1 MTERKNSP
9 DCRKYLVTGFSGFV
23 SRNYIEYLGL
33 RNSEA
38 EIMGI
43 DLREPD
49 IRFDQYRKLIIK
61 FQRID
66 LRDREKLCKVV
77 YDFKPDYI
85 LHLASFS
92 SVAGSWNNPCNSFQ
106 NNVNIFLNLLEVV
119 RAIGSNC
126 RIICVGS
133 SEEYGNVKISDLP
146 LSEDKIPNP
155 TSPFGI
161 ARLSQEMLAKLYV
174 EVYDLD
180 IILTRSF
187 NHIGAGQDEKFAVS
201 SFAKQLVE
209 LLQER
214 KNEFLVAGDVTIIRD
229 FIDVRDVVKAYY
241 QLFRE
246 GKKGEVYNICSGYGI
261 SLQNIIEI
269 MSNKLKL
276 DITIKEDRSLRRP
289 KDNPVIIGSNRKIK
303 SDIQWNNE
311 IPLEESL
318 NDVLNYYLIKNEYSA
333 KGKSTHI

>member
-1 MTERKNSP
+1 LTERKNSP

>member
-1 MTERKNSP
+1 MTDRKNNSA
-9 DCRKYLVTGFSGFV
+9 CKKYLITGFSGFV
-23 SRNYIEYLGL
+23 SRNFIEYLDS
-33 RNSEA
+33 RNSET

-43 DLREPD
+43 DLREPEMRYD
-49 IRFDQYRKLIIK
+49 LYRKLKIN
-61 FQRID
+61 FQRTD
-66 LRDREKLCKVV
+66 LRDREKLCKAV
-77 YDFKPDYI
+77 YDFRPDYI

-119 RAIGSNC
+119 RSIGSRC
-126 RIICVGS
+126 RIISVGS
-133 SEEYGNVKISDLP
+133 SEEYGEVKISDLP

-161 ARLSQEMLAKLYV
+161 ARLSQEMMAKLYV
-174 EVYDLD
+174 EVYGLD
-180 IILTRSF
+180 IIMTRSF
-187 NHIGAGQDEKFAVS
+187 NHIGAGQSEKFAVS

-209 LLQER
+209 LLKER
-214 KNEFLVAGDVTIIRD
+214 KSEFIVAGDVTVIRD

-276 DITIKEDRSLRRP
+276 DITIKEDKSLRRP

-303 SDIQWNNE
+303 SDIHWNNE
-311 IPLEESL
+311 ISLEESL
-318 NDVLNYYLIKNEYSA
+318 TDVLNYNLIKNEYSA
-333 KGKSTHI
+333 KGKITII